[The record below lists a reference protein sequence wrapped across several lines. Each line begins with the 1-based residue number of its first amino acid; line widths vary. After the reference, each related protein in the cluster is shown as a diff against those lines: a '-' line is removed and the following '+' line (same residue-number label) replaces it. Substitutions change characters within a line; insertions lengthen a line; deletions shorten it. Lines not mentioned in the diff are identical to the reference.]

1 MKITIVKKLN
11 NTFAIAYNTDYEL
24 AKKLKVGVEY
34 QCEIKR
40 PRNYNFHKK
49 YFALLTMLFDN
60 QERYSNKDH
69 LRKDLTIEAG
79 FYTVRKNLKGVE
91 VYEAN
96 SISFSSMKQESFD
109 DLYSKTLDVIVK
121 YFNFD
126 KEEIINNVEQ
136 YF

>member
-1 MKITIVKKLN
+1 MKLTIVKKLN
-11 NTFAIAYNTDYEL
+11 NTFAIAYNSDYEM

-34 QCEIKR
+34 QCDIKR

-49 YFALLTMLFDN
+49 YFALITMLYDN
-60 QERYSNKDH
+60 QERYTNIDH

-79 FYTVRKNLKGVE
+79 FYTIRKNLKGIE

-96 SISFSSMKQESFD
+96 SISFGKMKQKDFD

-121 YFNFD
+121 FFNFD
-126 KEEIINNVEQ
+126 KQEIINNVEQ

>member
-11 NTFAIAYNTDYEL
+11 NTFSIAYNSDYEL

-49 YFALLTMLFDN
+49 YFALITMLYDN
-60 QERYSNKDH
+60 QERYINIDH

-79 FYTVRKNLKGVE
+79 FYTVRKNLQGVD

-96 SISFSSMKQESFD
+96 SISFSKMKQNDFD

>member
-96 SISFSSMKQESFD
+96 SISFASMKQESFD

>member
-11 NTFAIAYNTDYEL
+11 NTFAIAYNADYEL

-96 SISFSSMKQESFD
+96 SISFASMKQESFD

>member
-1 MKITIVKKLN
+1 MKLTIVKKLN
-11 NTFAIAYNTDYEL
+11 NTFAIAYNSDYEL

-34 QCEIKR
+34 QCDIKR

-49 YFALLTMLFDN
+49 YFALITMLYDN
-60 QERYSNKDH
+60 QERYINIDH

-96 SISFSSMKQESFD
+96 SISFSKMKQNDFD

-136 YF
+136 YL